1 MSPVFMDQLP
11 QKLLTTLGQAAD
23 VVRGKAYIQV
33 FSHFDADGV
42 SSAAI
47 LAKALMR
54 AGKEFRVTLF
64 TTLNDYNMNVIRS
77 TKADCIIVSDLG
89 ASYID
94 QLDEL
99 DTSVIVLDH
108 HTIISEAK
116 RTIYANPH
124 LYGIDGMTSGC
135 GATMCLLF
143 AVTLDEANWDLVQV
157 AFAGIAGD
165 RQHIDGLS
173 GLNTYLL
180 EEGEKRGFIRRTP
193 GSLIP
198 SGNLMSRLFLDTDP
212 YIRGVSGSVEG
223 VAKILQDAGIPNDLS
238 YEDLD
243 EEQRRR
249 LSSLLAI
256 RMTQQGVLLDSMTEI
271 ARDRYLLKDWKMDAE
286 LLASLLNSCGRA
298 GIGGAGIAAGMGDE
312 RCLKIAAETDEA
324 SAKALVEAMK
334 DLDSRGLTQRRNFQ
348 WFDSTDSGFTGMLCG
363 VSMQS
368 IADPS
373 KPTIGMNR
381 ANDPVNLS
389 SRGMWGQLERGI
401 DLAAAMR
408 EACASVGGQGGGHK
422 IAAGGSVPLDK
433 VDEFLDNLDEI
444 LGRQLAEGKKA

>member
-1 MSPVFMDQLP
+1 MDTLP
-11 QKLLTTLGQAAD
+11 SKLLNSLDQAAD
-23 VVRGKAYIQV
+23 LVRGKAYIQV

-47 LAKALMR
+47 LAKALLR
-54 AGKEFRVTLF
+54 AGKEFKVTLF

-94 QLDEL
+94 QLDAME
-99 DTSVIVLDH
+99 TPVIVLDH
-108 HTIISEAK
+108 HTIISEAE
-116 RTIYANPH
+116 RVIYANPH

-143 AVTLDEANWDLVQV
+143 AVTLDERNWDLVQT

-180 EEGEKRGFIRRTP
+180 DEGVKRGYIRKTP

-198 SGNLMSRLFLDTDP
+198 SGNLMTRLFLDTDP

-223 VAKILQDAGIPNDLS
+223 VARILNDAGIPNDLS

-249 LSSLLAI
+249 LSSLLAVK
-256 RMTQQGVLLDSMTEI
+256 MTEQGILLESMTEI
-271 ARDRYLLKDWKMDAE
+271 ARDRYELKDVKMDAE
-286 LLASLLNSCGRA
+286 RLSSLLNSCGRA

-312 RCLKIAAETDEA
+312 RCLKIAADTDEE
-324 SAKALVEAMK
+324 SARALVEAMK
-334 DLDSRGLTQRRNFQ
+334 ALDSRGLTQRKNFQ

-363 VSMQS
+363 ISMQS
-368 IADPS
+368 ISDPD
-373 KPTIGMNR
+373 KPTIGLNR

-408 EACASVGGQGGGHK
+408 EACASVGGTGGGHK
-422 IAAGGSVPLDK
+422 IAAGGSVPSDK

-444 LGRQLAEGKKA
+444 LGRQLAQGS